1 MATCAHCDSTQPHE
15 HLDVAAAVRD
25 RRRTLALGAGARV
38 VVVAA
43 LAGIFAALTAIP
55 TTPPA
60 AVVALAGTAAWAV
73 ATAAG
78 VLAAGLAHRSG
89 GGHLRRGASASLV
102 IGALVTGAVT
112 PLAALA
118 VALLLSPSA
127 ALPPSDAAAPLA
139 VAGWAGLGWLGAA
152 SGAEVAGAV
161 RLRSLLLRPGP
172 AGERARADAV
182 RDAHPETSR
191 FDGGLR
197 REVRAI
203 VGALLA
209 AVVFTAWTATLMA
222 VPAAV
227 VVLVPL
233 HVAGVALVAR
243 ARIPSRAG
251 APTATL
257 RG

>member
-15 HLDVAAAVRD
+15 HLDVAAAVAS
-25 RRRTLALGAGARV
+25 RRSALAWGIGGRV
-38 VVVAA
+38 ALVAA
-43 LAGIFAALTAIP
+43 LGGALAALTTAP
-55 TTPPA
+55 TTPSV
-60 AVVALAGTAAWAV
+60 AVVVLAGTAAWAV

-78 VLAAGLAHRSG
+78 VLAAGFAHRADG
-89 GGHLRRGASASLV
+89 GRLRRGASASLV
-102 IGALVTGAVT
+102 IGALVTGAFT

-118 VALLLSPSA
+118 VALVLAPPDASHPLVLA
-127 ALPPSDAAAPLA
+127 A
-139 VAGWAGLGWLGAA
+139 WAGLGWLGAA
-152 SGAEVAGAV
+152 AAAEIAGAV
-161 RLRSLLLRPGP
+161 RLRGLLLRPGP

-182 RDAHPETSR
+182 RDARPGTSR

-197 REVRAI
+197 REARAI
-203 VGALLA
+203 GGALLA
-209 AVVFTAWTATLMA
+209 AVVFTAWTAVLSL

-251 APTATL
+251 APAATL

>member
-15 HLDVAAAVRD
+15 HLDVSAAVRE
-25 RRRTLALGAGARV
+25 RRRALALSAGAHV
-38 VVVAA
+38 LVVAA
-43 LAGIFAALTAIP
+43 LAGSLAALTAVP
-55 TTPPA
+55 TTPPVV
-60 AVVALAGTAAWAV
+60 VVALAGTAAWAV
-73 ATAAG
+73 ATATG
-78 VLAAGLAHRSG
+78 VLAAGFAHRTDG
-89 GGHLRRGASASLV
+89 GRRRRGASASLV

-112 PLAALA
+112 PLTALA
-118 VALLLSPSA
+118 VALLV
-127 ALPPSDAAAPLA
+127 PPSDAAGPLA

-152 SGAEVAGAV
+152 SAAEIAGAV
-161 RLRSLLLRPGP
+161 RLRGLLLRPGP

-182 RDAHPETSR
+182 RDARPGTSR
-191 FDGGLR
+191 PDGGFR
-197 REVRAI
+197 RDVRAI
-203 VGALLA
+203 GGVLLA
-209 AVVFTAWTATLMA
+209 ALVFTAWTVTLML

-251 APTATL
+251 ASTATL